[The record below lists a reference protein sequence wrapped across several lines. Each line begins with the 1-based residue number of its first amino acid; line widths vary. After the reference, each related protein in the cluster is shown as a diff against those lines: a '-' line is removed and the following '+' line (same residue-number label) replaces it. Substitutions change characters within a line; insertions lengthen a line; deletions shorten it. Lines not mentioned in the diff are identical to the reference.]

1 MNNNFIVS
9 CSCKHSL
16 LFCVFFFFFWFVLV
30 EGIKMFF
37 CLPKNSL
44 IRISFKLCGLKLS
57 FKLLNSIKSIKTV
70 LNSYI
75 MGKVC
80 VCIYIYLKV

>member
-9 CSCKHSL
+9 CSCTHSL
-16 LFCVFFFFFWFVLV
+16 LFCVFFFFWFVLV

-44 IRISFKLCGLKLS
+44 IRINFKLCGELLISIKVL
-57 FKLLNSIKSIKTV
+57 KLLNSYV
-70 LNSYI
+70 MGQVYI
-75 MGKVC
+75 HIY
-80 VCIYIYLKV
+80 IYIYLKV